1 MTFEKLPDNWSEIP
15 LWDNDLAD
23 VVDLFLGIEDR
34 INDTLLLLA
43 TDDDGAA
50 VPMPVSIHHIN
61 WDDNPAT
68 HSGFAALL
76 RDLAALGSHV
86 LVAFG
91 HSRPGPSTQDLHW
104 RAQLTEMMHRHGL
117 TPIDF
122 YTADPDAVRRVPE
135 ATAFVA

>member
-1 MTFEKLPDNWSEIP
+1 MTFESLPDNWSEIP

-34 INDTLLLLA
+34 VNDTLLLLV
-43 TDDDGAA
+43 TDDDGAT

-61 WDDNPAT
+61 WNDNPAT
-68 HSGFAALL
+68 HSGFAAML
-76 RDLAALGSHV
+76 RDLAGLGTRV

-91 HSRPGPSTQDLHW
+91 HRTRCGAQDLRW

-122 YTADPDAVRRVPE
+122 YTADPADVRRVPE